1 MMENFWTFFSFP
13 LNLLLALIWMTGWG
27 WLYKRHSKCAAV
39 RFLLSPAATVSS
51 ITLLLAACLWIGF
64 SGDRQFV
71 RSIFFVLVLLYLQT
85 VLYLILLR
93 GWKGSDGSVRWRFLL
108 IHAGLLLALG
118 AGFWGA
124 PDSYE
129 LRVQL
134 AHGQAAETAYR
145 LDGSVTGLGYELKLD
160 DHDMKVSDD
169 GRPSYVEAFV
179 SVDGAG
185 PVWISVNHPYQLS
198 MAESIYLT
206 SVSEK
211 SCVFQIV
218 REPWRYAA
226 LAGII
231 MLLAGAFLLFIKGPR
246 R

>member
-1 MMENFWTFFSFP
+1 MTFFAFP
-13 LNLLLALIWMTGWG
+13 LNLILAVLWITAIF
-27 WLYKRHSKCAAV
+27 LSYRHADGSRFV
-39 RFLLSPAATVSS
+39 RFMLSPAASIVS
-51 ITLLLAACLWIGF
+51 IALFALACLALGITGNREMVKSWPFIVIMLF
-64 SGDRQFV
+64 LMTV
-71 RSIFFVLVLLYLQT
+71 LTFVLF
-85 VLYLILLR
+85 R
-93 GWKGSDGSVRWRFLL
+93 GWKSGGRPRWRF
-108 IHAGLLLALG
+108 IFNHAGLLLALSS
-118 AGFWGA
+118 AFWGA

-134 AHGQAAETAYR
+134 APGQAAETAYR
-145 LDGSVTGLGYELKLD
+145 LDGSVTGLGYELRLD

-211 SCVFQIV
+211 SCIFQIV